1 MYHKMPCISHIS
13 HILRPGL
20 ASDFRRTR
28 GSRLERQ
35 KTGGAWRGI
44 GLGSLQRNATI
55 RGAQEGKTWKIME
68 NRLNLCESLECMRS
82 VISKD

>member
-1 MYHKMPCISHIS
+1 MAAALS
-13 HILRPGL
+13 
-20 ASDFRRTR
+20 ARRQA
-28 GSRLERQ
+28 GH
-35 KTGGAWRGI
+35 GGAWRGI